1 MPESIGFTSPVAG
14 LIARRRSCRKYREAP
29 LADEARLALER
40 FLAAQRTGPFG
51 GRARFA
57 LAAATAED
65 RSALRGLGT
74 YGFIAGAPA
83 FIVGAVG
90 RGVRD
95 LEDYG
100 YLLERAI
107 LRATDLG
114 LATCWLGGTFS
125 KSGFA
130 KRIAPGADELMPA
143 VAAVGYA
150 ADGGLEKDRIRRLAG
165 AHSRCPPG
173 ELFFDGAFGVPLP
186 PEGAGAYA
194 AALEAVR
201 WAPSASNRQPWR
213 IVRNPSGWHFYLE
226 RTKGYG
232 KGTLVFTVLRLAD
245 LQRIDLGI
253 ALCHFELV
261 AREAGLGGAWVLE
274 DPGLAPPVS
283 GMLYVATWHPG
294 AKSFEKTSLSSPTL

>member
-1 MPESIGFTSPVAG
+1 MPETVTFASPVAE
-14 LIARRRSCRKYREAP
+14 LVARRRSCRRYREVP
-29 LADEARLALER
+29 LADDARLALER
-40 FLAAQRTGPFG
+40 FLAADDAGPFG

-57 LAAATAED
+57 LAAATAAD
-65 RSALRGLGT
+65 RSVLRGLGT

-83 FIVGAVG
+83 FIVGAIR
-90 RGVRD
+90 RGARE

-125 KSGFA
+125 RSGFA
-130 KRIAPGADELMPA
+130 RMIAPGADELMPA

-150 ADGGLEKDRIRRLAG
+150 ADDSLEKDRIRRMAG
-165 AHSRCPPG
+165 AHSRRPPG
-173 ELFFDGAFGVPLP
+173 ELFFKGAFGTPLP
-186 PEGAGAYA
+186 PDGAGAYA
-194 AALEAVR
+194 GALEAVR

-213 IVRNPSGWHFYLE
+213 IVRTPAGWHFFLE

-253 ALCHFELV
+253 ALCHFDLV
-261 AREAGLGGAWVLE
+261 AREAGLDGGWAIE
-274 DPGLAPPVS
+274 DPGLAPP
-283 GMLYVATWHPG
+283 GAGTLYVATWRPG